1 MARYRQIAETLE
13 EGIRRGDY
21 VSRLPS
27 VRLLGEL
34 FQANSRTVLRAL
46 RELSAAGLI
55 VPNGNQGFRI
65 GPQGGGRPET
75 GNIAVFSTG
84 MFQPTGRWNREFQRQ
99 FESAGKR
106 LVAIAAPDRGLFA
119 GGKFWETLEVDGVIF
134 LQSSLDRDA
143 AYRLKLSG
151 IPFVAANRMPR
162 EWGVNSVDFDHERAL
177 RSFLTALVRRGHRR
191 IAMICPRHV
200 LEYFRE
206 IIFSTYLDVMDAY
219 AIFHPELFR
228 YPGAEGAEEERLQ
241 EEIRTLLALP
251 KLPSAIYSSI
261 PEPEFRRILE
271 RGNIRIPDSIELYS
285 ARIVDEPPSD
295 RRPGPDF
302 NYGMLAREL
311 CALLREV
318 IGNPG
323 RPPESRLIPV
333 RVTGPD
339 GVLLETGDFAGNSR
353 ESRKGRN

>member
-191 IAMICPRHV
+191 IAILFHGISP
-200 LEYFRE
+200 FRIGGYLFVVGRNFVAKIKIVE
-206 IIFSTYLDVMDAY
+206 DDQQNNNRRQQHPLRITRIFVVVFRFCFL
-219 AIFHPELFR
+219 FHL
-228 YPGAEGAEEERLQ
+228 
-241 EEIRTLLALP
+241 
-251 KLPSAIYSSI
+251 LPSS
-261 PEPEFRRILE
+261 R
-271 RGNIRIPDSIELYS
+271 PDNC
-285 ARIVDEPPSD
+285 R
-295 RRPGPDF
+295 
-302 NYGMLAREL
+302 
-311 CALLREV
+311 
-318 IGNPG
+318 
-323 RPPESRLIPV
+323 
-333 RVTGPD
+333 
-339 GVLLETGDFAGNSR
+339 
-353 ESRKGRN
+353 